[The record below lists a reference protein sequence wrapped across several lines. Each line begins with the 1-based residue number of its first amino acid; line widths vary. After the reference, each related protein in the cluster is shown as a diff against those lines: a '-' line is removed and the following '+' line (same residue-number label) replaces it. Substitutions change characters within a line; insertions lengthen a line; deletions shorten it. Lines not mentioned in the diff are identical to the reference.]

1 MAFRSGG
8 GRHCS
13 VRGCSYNE
21 KKLKE
26 ILNRPC
32 FDHFPLLRKDCSCDA
47 PFRLHSPKTEE
58 QRREW
63 LANLRLK
70 APPKYLFVCSFHFVE
85 KKPTLENPSPQC
97 MLGYEREVKVGRR
110 ILVRKNREQQPCD
123 QKAGQKRKHSDHSDL
138 LPIPEKQRR
147 TSESE
152 EDHEQEVLL
161 LEATQ
166 WELPTCHQYCKQLPF
181 DFVKGT
187 ATQTPALPKK
197 TDCGIQ
203 CRIDKDLGQAS
214 YLIQEDGD
222 AFLYAGIPHHTFGEI
237 VKAMESVAKEEK
249 VPFTMPVADQI
260 LMTLM
265 KLRLNLLLEDLARR
279 FSVSVSQV
287 SKVNT
292 FWIRKLSAEL
302 GKLIYWLPRETIRA
316 TMPECFKSKYP
327 RTTCIIDCAE
337 TIMQKAQN
345 LDSRGETY
353 SQYKSHNT
361 GKYLVGISPSGLIM
375 FISSSYGGR
384 ASDKF
389 IVQDSGF
396 LNFILP
402 GDEIMADRGFTIED
416 WVFEKHA
423 KLNIPAFSHGHQLTE
438 EEVASTR
445 RLANVRIHV
454 ERAIRRLKVFKILRD
469 TLPVSMADDFDC
481 VLRIC
486 AALVNLRGDLVKDTE
501 VDAVDEEDSITRVD

>member
-1 MAFRSGG
+1 
-8 GRHCS
+8 
-13 VRGCSYNE
+13 
-21 KKLKE
+21 
-26 ILNRPC
+26 
-32 FDHFPLLRKDCSCDA
+32 
-47 PFRLHSPKTEE
+47 
-58 QRREW
+58 
-63 LANLRLK
+63 
-70 APPKYLFVCSFHFVE
+70 
-85 KKPTLENPSPQC
+85 

-197 TDCGIQ
+197 TDCSIQ
-203 CRIDKDLGQAS
+203 CRIDKDLGQAP

-279 FSVSVSQV
+279 FSVSVSQ
-287 SKVNT
+287 
-292 FWIRKLSAEL
+292 
-302 GKLIYWLPRETIRA
+302 
-316 TMPECFKSKYP
+316 
-327 RTTCIIDCAE
+327 
-337 TIMQKAQN
+337 
-345 LDSRGETY
+345 
-353 SQYKSHNT
+353 
-361 GKYLVGISPSGLIM
+361 
-375 FISSSYGGR
+375 
-384 ASDKF
+384 
-389 IVQDSGF
+389 GF
-396 LNFILP
+396 LNFLLP

-486 AALVNLRGDLVKDTE
+486 AALVNLRGDLVKDTQ

>member
-1 MAFRSGG
+1 MGAAIAVTILRTAEPDFRSSATLVSFSNNAAVRATLETFCSKMAFRSGG

-70 APPKYLFVCSFHFVE
+70 APPKYNFVCSFHFVE
-85 KKPTLENPSPQC
+85 KKPTLEKSITTMYAWIQEGGEDPSTPQ
-97 MLGYEREVKVGRR
+97 K
-110 ILVRKNREQQPCD
+110 D
-123 QKAGQKRKHSDHSDL
+123 
-138 LPIPEKQRR
+138 
-147 TSESE
+147 
-152 EDHEQEVLL
+152 
-161 LEATQ
+161 
-166 WELPTCHQYCKQLPF
+166 
-181 DFVKGT
+181 
-187 ATQTPALPKK
+187 
-197 TDCGIQ
+197 
-203 CRIDKDLGQAS
+203 RIDKDLGQAS

-396 LNFILP
+396 LNFLLP

-486 AALVNLRGDLVKDTE
+486 AALVNLRGYLVKDTE